1 MDKNSNNY
9 YLENI
14 KHKIKK
20 LDLKK
25 KEYENELII
34 KNKFLAQNNDVI
46 KKFKFT
52 NDILHDQYNSLIR
65 LIQKDG
71 IIFELNL
78 NGYSP
83 HQWEN
88 LVMVKT
94 SMGYEIQTKTGHVLM
109 MLDKNYSKIIQ
120 DINKK
125 ESQSLI
131 VIRVTDKTSLIQ
143 LRFN

>member
-1 MDKNSNNY
+1 MDKNSNSY
-9 YLENI
+9 YSENI
-14 KHKIKK
+14 KHKIEK
-20 LDLKK
+20 LDLKRK
-25 KEYENELII
+25 GYEDELII
-34 KNKFLAQNNDVI
+34 KNKSLVQNNAVI
-46 KKFKFT
+46 KEFIIT
-52 NDILHDQYNSLIR
+52 NDKLLNQYNSLIH
-65 LIQKDG
+65 LIERDG
-71 IIFELNL
+71 IIFELNF
-78 NGYSP
+78 NEYTP

-94 SMGYEIQTKTGHVLM
+94 SRGYEIQTKTGYSLM
-109 MLDKNYSKIIQ
+109 MLDKKYTKIIE

>member
-1 MDKNSNNY
+1 MDKNSNSY

-14 KHKIKK
+14 KHKIVK

-25 KEYENELII
+25 NEYQDELISKGKLLVQNKAI
-34 KNKFLAQNNDVI
+34 MKKNKFTNNMLQD
-46 KKFKFT
+46 
-52 NDILHDQYNSLIR
+52 NYNSLIR

-71 IIFELNL
+71 IIFELNF
-78 NGYSP
+78 NGYTP
-83 HQWEN
+83 VQWEN
-88 LVMVKT
+88 LVMIK
-94 SMGYEIQTKTGHVLM
+94 SSNGYLIQTKSGHVLM
-109 MLDKNYSKIIQ
+109 MLDKKYYKIIQ